1 MIDPDIAW
9 PLIIGGLIL
18 ILYWEIRGEL

>member
-9 PLIIGGLIL
+9 PLIVGGLIL
-18 ILYWEIRGEL
+18 IAYFEITE